1 MAREFKMTGE
11 SIDLVA
17 GRFKVLAEPVRLR
30 ILQVLEGGER
40 SVGSLADELDTTQP
54 NVSKHLRILQ
64 ESGFVSRRQEGNT
77 VYYAISDPCVYE
89 LCDLV
94 CRSLRERFSAQ
105 AGLFKRTPSR

>member
-1 MAREFKMTGE
+1 MGSEFRMTGE

-30 ILQVLEGGER
+30 ILQSLEPGEK
-40 SVGSLADELDTTQP
+40 SVGALAEEIETTQP

-64 ESGFVSRRQEGNT
+64 EAGFVARRQEGNT
-77 VYYAISDPCVYE
+77 VFYSIADPCVYE

-94 CRSLRERFSAQ
+94 CRSLRDRFAAQ
-105 AGLFKRTPSR
+105 AGLFKGNSRR

>member
-1 MAREFKMTGE
+1 MSGE

-30 ILQVLEGGER
+30 ILQSLEAGER
-40 SVGSLADELDTTQP
+40 SVGSLAEELGTTQP

-64 ESGFVSRRQEGNT
+64 ESGFVSRRQDGNS
-77 VYYAISDPCVYE
+77 VFYAIEDPCVYE

-94 CRSLRERFSAQ
+94 CRSLRDRFSAQ
-105 AGLFKRTPSR
+105 AGLFKGRSAR